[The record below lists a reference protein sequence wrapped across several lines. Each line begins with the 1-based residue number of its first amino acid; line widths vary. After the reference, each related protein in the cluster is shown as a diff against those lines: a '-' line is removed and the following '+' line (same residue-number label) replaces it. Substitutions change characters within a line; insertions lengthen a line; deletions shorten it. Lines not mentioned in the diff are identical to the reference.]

1 MDDNVVQLSPD
12 ITLERKKANALNLR
26 YYLAKYLIQWQL
38 ISTQE
43 VTSVAGL

>member
-12 ITLERKKANALNLR
+12 ITLESKKTNALNLR
-26 YYLAKYLIQWQL
+26 YYLAKYLIQL